1 MNCHGLPEFVIVKG
15 RVCVDDGT
23 LRVAE
28 GHGAFLETSVN
39 APYAYNPL
47 NGISNGDENKSKNG
61 EQKIV
66 SGIEQ
71 LAIEIPELEP
81 IQTIL
86 SNKQA
91 LSINSDTRASTPG
104 RAPRTDGQRN
114 MQDSTFSISG
124 TYFLF
129 NIFMLV

>member
-1 MNCHGLPEFVIVKG
+1 MKG

-28 GHGAFLETSVN
+28 GHGSFLETSPN

-47 NGISNGDENKSKNG
+47 NGISNGDDNKSKNG
-61 EQKIV
+61 DIKIV

-91 LSINSDTRASTPG
+91 LSINSDATRASTPG

-124 TYFLF
+124 KYICLRFST
-129 NIFMLV
+129 